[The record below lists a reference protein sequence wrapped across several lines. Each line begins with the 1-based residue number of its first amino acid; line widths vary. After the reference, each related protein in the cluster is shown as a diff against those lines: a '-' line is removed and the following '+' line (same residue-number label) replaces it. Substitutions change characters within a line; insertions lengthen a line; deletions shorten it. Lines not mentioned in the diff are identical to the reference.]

1 MKKNNEEAHI
11 MANTEKRTEVRGGV
25 HLLNRYGKSGGFG
38 LL

>member
-1 MKKNNEEAHI
+1 
-11 MANTEKRTEVRGGV
+11 MANTEKRTEVRGGGGV

>member
-1 MKKNNEEAHI
+1 
-11 MANTEKRTEVRGGV
+11 MANTEKRTEVRGGGV